1 MEWVRAWAPH
11 AGERHVPRAL
21 HRYPWM
27 VEVVRQRPVSTLH
40 PYTVEVYAARDGS
53 EACLSLAASKA
64 YCARDGAA
72 SETKP
77 ELAFSR
83 YEVYEEKIRVYR
95 PKGLQAYTTTAK
107 EHVKLFYFTCIKKP
121 PCGLA
126 SFRGLGLLA
135 RLAKVAG
142 MTVYSIRNA
151 ANKMGI

>member
-1 MEWVRAWAPH
+1 MDCGGGEAE
-11 AGERHVPRAL
+11 AGKHP
-21 HRYPWM
+21 P
-27 VEVVRQRPVSTLH
+27 PVHSGG
-40 PYTVEVYAARDGS
+40 VCKDGS
-53 EACLSLAASKA
+53 EACLSVTPQKA

-72 SETKP
+72 RETKP

-95 PKGLQAYTTTAK
+95 PKGLLAYTTTAK
-107 EHVKLFYFTCIKKP
+107 EHVTVLFPPLYICIKKP

-151 ANKMGI
+151 ADKMGI